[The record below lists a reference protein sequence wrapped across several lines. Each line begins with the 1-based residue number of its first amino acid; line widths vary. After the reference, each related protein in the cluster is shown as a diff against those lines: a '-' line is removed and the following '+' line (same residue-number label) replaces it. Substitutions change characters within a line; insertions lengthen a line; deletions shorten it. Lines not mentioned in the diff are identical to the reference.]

1 MWVRG
6 IENSTQALNWKL
18 ILLGGSG
25 TRNGWNR
32 YVASDLHDHFQPVMR
47 LLVAFIEKLINLDDE
62 RKYFIVTCGEEVH
75 LAYNRVAY
83 VLDVQPF
90 LESTNICIL

>member
-6 IENSTQALNWKL
+6 IENSTQALNRKL
-18 ILLGGSG
+18 IRLDGSG
-25 TRNGWNR
+25 TWNGWNR
-32 YVASDLHDHFQPVMR
+32 YVASDLHHDHVQLATR

-62 RKYFIVTCGEEVH
+62 KKYFIVTCGEEVH

-90 LESTNICIL
+90 LESCN